1 MFCVKIRTYSMF
13 HTFYMLLFILWYIL
27 NELDTLAYHNEVYIL
42 KCQTCATVVI
52 VVGYANKPYRLG
64 DSLKEALQ
72 LFAKIP
78 TTVIHMLHN
87 STSLF
92 EIVCFHMI
100 THWWNYQKDCFLYF
114 IIFVFWNTLIV
125 EIPVSLCL
133 GTYVKNH

>member
-1 MFCVKIRTYSMF
+1 MFWVKIRTYSMF

-64 DSLKEALQ
+64 DSLKEALW

-78 TTVIHMLHN
+78 ITVIHVLHN
-87 STSLF
+87 SISLF
-92 EIVCFHMI
+92 EFSLWHDKLLMELPENLFTWWFHLFRLLEYPNCGNSGKFI
-100 THWWNYQKDCFLYF
+100 FLN
-114 IIFVFWNTLIV
+114 VR
-125 EIPVSLCL
+125 
-133 GTYVKNH
+133 